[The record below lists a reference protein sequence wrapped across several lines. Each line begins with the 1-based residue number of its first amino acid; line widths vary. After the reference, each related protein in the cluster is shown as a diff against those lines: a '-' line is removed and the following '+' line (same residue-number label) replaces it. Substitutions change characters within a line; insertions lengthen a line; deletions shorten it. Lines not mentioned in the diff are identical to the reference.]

1 MFVLS
6 TRLVPIRAAVVSCI
20 LFLAGL
26 STGFAQTEPT
36 PVPESIPEA
45 PSLAV
50 QGDPTDDVEAT
61 FIDEDFATV
70 ALLEQGSV
78 NVIVELHDAPA
89 AIILDQVT
97 AVEGRTIGLAK
108 GKERVEKIKDAQNDV
123 SNKMKEKQVKGNEIY
138 RMQRAFNGIAMRV
151 DPADLAAI
159 AAMPEVKSVMPIVE
173 HYPDAASSNPLMR
186 VESFWAALPAGLNM
200 RGTGVKVGVIDSGVD
215 YLHAAFGG
223 PGITGAAAGVT
234 DTNANGHFPNAKFP
248 GGWDFVGNNYTGSA
262 TVPQPDANPWEGV
275 NGHGTAVA
283 SLIGGRGTNGDGTTY
298 TGTYNSA
305 TNYAAMRTS
314 PGVAPDALIY
324 PLRVFGNSGSTA
336 LTHLAIEWAM
346 DPDGDGDMSD
356 RLDVINLSLGAANG
370 HPDDLTARTADA
382 ATKAGIVVVISA
394 GNSYNVYYI
403 TGSPSVGDG
412 TLSVAASLNDQFFQ
426 TFKVTSPASIA
437 KDYLMVPASFGPAF
451 PIAGLSSNL
460 VVANPIRGTG
470 SVGGTVPLL
479 NAADCAGKIVI
490 MERGAP
496 PAPWGTSAAFVDKV
510 RNAQNA
516 GAIGVI
522 VLNNAA
528 GSATTMGGA
537 DPLVTIPSAM
547 ISQADGVIITGAI
560 ATQTVAAN
568 ASSKGNIGGS
578 DTMAI
583 YSSRGPRRGDSML
596 KPDITAPAE
605 LVSAALVNTGNGNRT
620 FNGTSSAAPHMA
632 GGMALMRQANPT
644 WNQDE
649 LKALAMNTAKFDLF
663 NDNFFTPPKWSS
675 TRVGAGRVDLEGA
688 ARSKVIAFNKDR
700 PDLVSVSYGQV
711 EAAETLNL
719 VRHISVRNK
728 SNAKVSYKISW
739 VPLMELP
746 GVSID
751 LDSRKDISP
760 PAGSTNHFP
769 IKLRIDPSQ
778 MKNVRDP
785 LIPALQNL
793 NPGGLQPRHF
803 LNEFAGHIVLTPT
816 SGNAPVL
823 RVPVWA
829 AVRPAAQMSAA
840 GATVTMNAPTGIA
853 NVPVAGVELNT
864 AGTATPAFPNDLIG
878 LVKGYELQ
886 HETKPEDAVY
896 TGYLSGA
903 EIQYAG
909 VSSDFRTRGNN
920 WATTV
925 LNFGVSMF
933 GNWDT
938 PSIHGVE
945 TQIQIDNNNDGV
957 ADFTVFTRSPTDLDT
972 GTAASPSNV
981 YVTYFTKHFAPGAGT
996 FLFATRPVNGLA
1008 PTSINT
1014 YALNNS
1020 VVSIDI
1026 PAGNVG
1032 VTAAAPNF
1040 RYRVRGLWRGVLVSQ
1055 TGWLAYNPSTPGLDT
1070 AGTANL
1076 EPFWY
1081 FDTNGNTVPVRWNA
1095 ANYTARG
1102 SKGLLLLHP
1111 HNTAGSRAEKVSV
1124 VIP

>member
-1 MFVLS
+1 MSVLS
-6 TRLVPIRAAVVSCI
+6 IRLLPTRAALVSC
-20 LFLAGL
+20 FLLCA
-26 STGFAQTEPT
+26 SFATSFADANA
-36 PVPESIPEA
+36 PESTPAPAPEL
-45 PSLAV
+45 PSLAI
-50 QGDPTDDVEAT
+50 QGDASDQVETVITDEEIAAVEMPEHGT
-61 FIDEDFATV
+61 I
-70 ALLEQGSV
+70 

-89 AIILDQVT
+89 AIVLEQVT
-97 AVEGRTIGLAK
+97 AVEGRVMGLAK
-108 GKERVEKIKDAQNDV
+108 GKARVEKLKGDQSEVAQ
-123 SNKMKEKQVKGNEIY
+123 KIKEKNISGREIY
-138 RMQRAFNGIAMRV
+138 RMQRAFNGIAMTINPS
-151 DPADLAAI
+151 DITAI
-159 AAMPEVKSVMPIVE
+159 ASMPEVKSVMPIVE

-186 VESFWAALPAGLNM
+186 VESFWNALPSGLNM

-215 YLHAAFGG
+215 YLHATFGG

-234 DTNANGHFPNAKFP
+234 DTNANGYFPNAKFP

-346 DPDGDGDMSD
+346 DPNGDGDMSD
-356 RLDVINLSLGAANG
+356 RLDVINLSLGASNG

-382 ATKAGIVVVISA
+382 ATKAGVVVVISA
-394 GNSYNVYYI
+394 GNAFNIYYI

-412 TLSVAASLNDQFFQ
+412 TMSVAASINNELYQ
-426 TFKVTSPASIA
+426 TLKVTAPASLA
-437 KDYLMVPASFGPAF
+437 KDYAMIPSAFGPAF
-451 PIAGLSSNL
+451 PLAGLTADL
-460 VVANPIRGTG
+460 VVADPLRGTG
-470 SVGGTVPLL
+470 VGTQPLT
-479 NAADCAGKIVI
+479 NAAAVAGKIVL
-490 MERGAP
+490 MERGATAGP
-496 PAPWGTSAAFVDKV
+496 SAAFTDKV
-510 RNAQNA
+510 RNAQNS
-516 GAIGVI
+516 GAIGVLI
-522 VLNNAA
+522 VNNIA
-528 GSATTMGGA
+528 GAPATPGGA

-547 ISQADGVIITGAI
+547 ISQADGAALI
-560 ATQTVAAN
+560 AALASQTVSGN
-568 ASSKGNIGGS
+568 ASSKTGAGA
-578 DTMAI
+578 DTIAV

-605 LVSAALVNTGNGNRT
+605 LVSAALVNSGNGNRT

-632 GGMALMRQANPT
+632 GAMALMRQANPS

-649 LKALAMNTAKFDLF
+649 LKALAMNTAKFDPNEIF
-663 NDNFFTPPKWSS
+663 VNPVAKWSS
-675 TRVGAGRVDLEGA
+675 ARVGAGRVDLDSA

-739 VPLMELP
+739 VPLMDLP

-785 LIPALQNL
+785 LIPATQRVSSS
-793 NPGGLQPRHF
+793 PGLENQPRHF
-803 LNEFAGHIVLTPT
+803 LNEFAGHVVLTPT
-816 SGNAPVL
+816 TGNAPVL

-829 AVRPAAQMSAA
+829 AVRPAANMTA
-840 GATVTMNAPTGIA
+840 GASTITMDAASGLT
-853 NVPVAGVELNT
+853 NVVVSGAELNT
-864 AGTATPAFPNDLIG
+864 AGTATPVFPNDIVG

-886 HETKPEDAVY
+886 YEGTANPTA
-896 TGYLSGA
+896 TGYFAGA
-903 EIQYAG
+903 DIQYAG

-938 PSIHGVE
+938 PSLHGVE

-957 ADFTVFTRSPTDLDT
+957 ADFTVFTRSPSDLDT

-981 YVTYFTKHFAPGAGT
+981 YVTYFTKHFAPSAGT
-996 FLFATRPVNGLA
+996 FLFVARPVNGIA

-1032 VTAAAPNF
+1032 VTSAAPNF

-1055 TGWLAYNPSTPGLDT
+1055 TGWLAYNPSTPGLDV
-1070 AGTANL
+1070 AGTSNL

-1081 FDTNGNTVPVRWNA
+1081 LDTNGNTVPVRWNA
-1095 ANYTARG
+1095 TNYTARG
-1102 SKGLLLLHP
+1102 SLGLLLLHP
-1111 HNTAGSRAEKVSV
+1111 HNKAGTRAEKVAV

>member
-1 MFVLS
+1 MLDLS
-6 TRLVPIRAAVVSCI
+6 TRHVPIRAALVSCI

-26 STGFAQTEPT
+26 GTGFAQTEPT
-36 PVPESIPEA
+36 PAPESTPEA

-50 QGDPTDDVEAT
+50 QGEPTDDVEAT
-61 FIDEDFATV
+61 FIEEDFTKV
-70 ALLEQGSV
+70 VLLEQGAV

-89 AIILDQVT
+89 AIILEQVT

-108 GKERVEKIKDAQNDV
+108 GKEHVEKLKGKQNDA
-123 SNKMKEKQVKGNEIY
+123 SEKMKEMQVKGTEIY
-138 RMQRAFNGIAMRV
+138 RLQRAFNGIAMRV
-151 DPADLAAI
+151 NPADLAAI

-186 VESFWAALPAGLNM
+186 VESFWNALPSGLNT

-215 YLHAAFGG
+215 YLHATFGG
-223 PGITGAAAGVT
+223 PGITGVAAGVT
-234 DTNANGHFPNAKFP
+234 DTNANGYFPNAKFP
-248 GGWDFVGNNYTGSA
+248 GGWDFVGNSYTGGA
-262 TVPQPDANPWEGV
+262 TPPVPDANPWEGV

-283 SLIGGRGTNGDGTTY
+283 SLIAGRGTNANGTTY
-298 TGTYNSA
+298 TGPYNST

-314 PGVAPDALIY
+314 SGVAPDALIY
-324 PLRVFGNSGSTA
+324 PLRVFGNSGSTG

-346 DPDGDGDMSD
+346 DPNGDGDMSD
-356 RLDVINLSLGAANG
+356 CLDVINLSLGAANG

-382 ATKAGIVVVISA
+382 ASKAGSVVVISA
-394 GNSYNVYYI
+394 GNSFNIYYI

-412 TLSVAASLNDQFFQ
+412 TISVAASINNELYQ
-426 TFKVTSPASIA
+426 TLKVTSPASVA
-437 KDYLMVPASFGPAF
+437 KDYAMIPSAFGPAF
-451 PIAGLSSNL
+451 SVAGLTSDL

-470 SVGGTVPLL
+470 VGTQQLT
-479 NAADCAGKIVI
+479 NAAAVAGKLVL
-490 MERGAP
+490 MERGATAGP
-496 PAPWGTSAAFVDKV
+496 SAAFTDKV
-510 RNAQNA
+510 RNAQNS
-516 GAIGVI
+516 GAIGVLI
-522 VLNNAA
+522 INNVA
-528 GSATTMGGA
+528 GAPVTPGGA

-547 ISQADGVIITGAI
+547 ISQADGAVLIAAL
-560 ATQTVAAN
+560 ATQTVSAN
-568 ASSKGNIGGS
+568 ASSKTGAGA
-578 DTMAI
+578 DTIAV

-596 KPDITAPAE
+596 KPDISAPAE
-605 LVSAALVNTGNGNRT
+605 LVSAALVNSGNGNRT
-620 FNGTSSAAPHMA
+620 FNGTSSSAPHVA
-632 GGMALMRQANPT
+632 GGMALMRQANPS
-644 WNQDE
+644 WKQDE
-649 LKALAMNTAKFDLF
+649 LKALAMNTARFDPNEIF
-663 NDNFFTPPKWSS
+663 VNPNAKWSS
-675 TRVGAGRVDLEGA
+675 VRVGAGRVDLDGA

-711 EAAETLNL
+711 EASEKLNL
-719 VRHISVRNK
+719 VKHISVRNK

-739 VPLMELP
+739 VPLLELP
-746 GVSID
+746 GVALD

-769 IKLRIDPSQ
+769 IKLQIDPSK
-778 MKNVRDP
+778 MKNMRDP
-785 LIPALQNL
+785 LIPARQRVSSIA
-793 NPGGLQPRHF
+793 GLENQPRHF
-803 LNEFAGHIVLTPT
+803 LNEFAGHVVLTPT

-829 AVRPAAQMSAA
+829 AVRPAANMTGGASVITMDAA
-840 GATVTMNAPTGIA
+840 SGLT
-853 NVPVAGVELNT
+853 NVAVSGVELNT
-864 AGTATPAFPNDLIG
+864 AGTAAPVFPNDIVG

-886 HETKPEDAVY
+886 YEGTANPSA
-896 TGYLSGA
+896 TGYFAGA
-903 EIQYAG
+903 DIQYAG
-909 VSSDFRTRGNN
+909 VASDFRTRGNTFTN
-920 WATTV
+920 SV

-938 PSIHGVE
+938 PSLHGVE
-945 TQIQIDNNNDGV
+945 TQVQIDNNNDSV
-957 ADFTVFTRSPTDLDT
+957 ADYTVFTRSPTDLDT

-981 YVTYFTKHFAPGAGT
+981 YVTYFTKHFAPNAGT
-996 FLFATRPVNGLA
+996 FLFAARPVNGLTPA
-1008 PTSINT
+1008 TINT

-1026 PAGNVG
+1026 PAANVG
-1032 VTAAAPNF
+1032 VTATAPNF

-1055 TGWLAYNPSTPGLDT
+1055 TGWFAYNPSTPGLDM

-1081 FDTNGNTVPVRWNA
+1081 FDTNGNTIPVRWNK

-1111 HNTAGSRAEKVSV
+1111 HNTAGVRAEKVSV

>member
-6 TRLVPIRAAVVSCI
+6 TRHVPIRAAVVSCI

-36 PVPESIPEA
+36 PVPQSIPEA

-50 QGDPTDDVEAT
+50 QGHPTDDVEAT
-61 FIDEDFATV
+61 LIDEDFARV
-70 ALLEQGSV
+70 ALLEQGTI

-89 AIILDQVT
+89 AIILEQVT
-97 AVEGRTIGLAK
+97 AVEGRAVGLAK
-108 GKERVEKIKDAQNDV
+108 GKERVEKLKGDQNQVAD
-123 SNKMKEKQVKGNEIY
+123 KIKEKNVRGREIY
-138 RMQRAFNGIAMRV
+138 RMQRAFNGIAMTV
-151 DPADLAAI
+151 EPGDLAAI
-159 AAMPEVKSVMPIVE
+159 ASLPEVKSVMPIVE
-173 HYPDAASSNPLMR
+173 HYPDAASSNPMMR
-186 VESFWAALPAGLNM
+186 VESFWNALPAGLNM

-215 YLHAAFGG
+215 YLHANFGG
-223 PGITGAAAGVT
+223 PGFTAAQAAAAGIT
-234 DTNANGHFPNAKFP
+234 DTNANGYFPNAKFP
-248 GGWDFVGNNYTGSA
+248 GGWDFVGNNYTGGA
-262 TVPQPDANPWEGV
+262 TPPQPDANPWEGV

-283 SLIGGRGTNGDGTTY
+283 SLIAGRGTNADGTTY
-298 TGTYNSA
+298 TGPYNST
-305 TNYAAMRTS
+305 TNYAPMRTS
-314 PGVAPDALIY
+314 PGLAPDALIY
-324 PLRVFGNSGSTA
+324 PLRVFGNSGSTGV
-336 LTHLAIEWAM
+336 THLAIEWAM
-346 DPDGDGDMSD
+346 DPNGDGDMSD
-356 RLDVINLSLGAANG
+356 RLDVINLSLGASNG

-382 ATKAGIVVVISA
+382 ATKAGVVVVISA
-394 GNSYNVYYI
+394 GNAYNVYYI

-412 TLSVAASLNDQFFQ
+412 TLSVAASINDEFYQ

-437 KDYLMVPASFGPAF
+437 KDYLMVPASFGPSF
-451 PIAGLSSNL
+451 PTAGVTSDLVIADPIIGNGN
-460 VVANPIRGTG
+460 VAL
-470 SVGGTVPLL
+470 PLL
-479 NAADCAGKIVI
+479 NAAAVTGKIVV
-490 MERGAP
+490 MERGTY
-496 PAPWGTSAAFVDKV
+496 GFTTKV
-510 RNAQNA
+510 RNAMNS
-516 GAIGVI
+516 GAIGVLM
-522 VLNNAA
+522 LNNAA
-528 GSATTMGGA
+528 GAPITMGGA
-537 DPLVTIPSAM
+537 DPLVTIPSGM
-547 ISQADGVIITGAI
+547 VSQADGTILKAAI
-560 ATQTVAAN
+560 AAQTVVAN
-568 ASSKGNIGGS
+568 ASSKGNVGGS

-605 LVSAALVNTGNGNRT
+605 LVSAALVGSGNANRT

-675 TRVGAGRVDLEGA
+675 TRVGAGRVDLDGA
-688 ARSKVIAFNKDR
+688 SRSKVIAFNKDR

-711 EAAETLNL
+711 EASEKLNL
-719 VRHISVRNK
+719 VKHISVRNK

-739 VPLMELP
+739 VPLMDLP
-746 GVSID
+746 GVTLD

-760 PAGSTNHFP
+760 PAGSTNQFP
-769 IKLRIDPSQ
+769 IKLRIDPSL

-785 LIPALQNL
+785 LIPSTERISSSTA
-793 NPGGLQPRHF
+793 PFSFPRHF

-829 AVRPAAQMSAA
+829 AVRPAANMTA
-840 GATVTMNAPTGIA
+840 GASTITMDAASGTTTVA
-853 NVPVAGVELNT
+853 VSGVELNT
-864 AGTATPAFPNDLIG
+864 AGTAAPVFPNDIVG

-886 HETKPEDAVY
+886 YEGTANPAA
-896 TGYLSGA
+896 TGYFAGA
-903 EIQYAG
+903 DIQFAG
-909 VSSDFRTRGNN
+909 VASDWRTRGNTFTN
-920 WATTV
+920 SV

-938 PSIHGVE
+938 PSNQGVE
-945 TQIQIDNNNDGV
+945 VQVQIDNNNDSV
-957 ADFTVFTRSPTDLDT
+957 ADYTVFTRGPSDLDT
-972 GTAASPSNV
+972 GTSPATSNV
-981 YVTYFTKHFAPGAGT
+981 YVVYYTKHFAPSAGT
-996 FLFATRPVNGLA
+996 FFFPARPVNGLTPA
-1008 PTSINT
+1008 TINT
-1014 YALNNS
+1014 YAMNNS
-1020 VVSIDI
+1020 VVAIDV
-1026 PAGNVG
+1026 PASTVG

-1040 RYRVRGLWRGVLVSQ
+1040 RYKVRGIWRGVLVSG
-1055 TGWLAYNPSTPGLDT
+1055 TSWMPYNPSTQGLDT

-1081 FDTNGNTVPVRWNA
+1081 FDTNGNTVPVRWNL

-1111 HNTAGSRAEKVSV
+1111 HNTARARAEKVSV